1 MEQKLHAAVHV
12 YIGTHL
18 MVTSLL
24 LWPLSGLKTFWFKNA
39 NTAGFLW
46 PAGDWIRVPLKCITL
61 QSLSNGHPQGNG

>member
-1 MEQKLHAAVHV
+1 MPALS
-12 YIGTHL
+12 YGTKITCSCTRIHWNPPYGHL
-18 MVTSLL
+18 IIMATL
-24 LWPLSGLKTFWFKNA
+24 FWFKNA